1 MDERTVTLYR
11 ISQRRTDDSK
21 VRRQIEEIIQRG
33 LAGVRAKHFKVQKW
47 TTPHPQS
54 SPSGWVYRIT
64 LQFTPTGYGSAHYA
78 KTWESVVRF
87 IEVAAKSR
95 GGWSVELD
103 NTATAAVND
112 QLRQQQQQATVP
124 ATVASVPETPIGNVN
139 LTHHKHYFSHLYGLE
154 AQISVVLSALQVAKD
169 TGYKKRYHSVL
180 WGKPGCGKSEILHGI
195 KAMAGEGNVI
205 EFDGTQTTAAGA
217 IRALVDAPVIP
228 PVLIIEEIEKVP
240 DAPFLWLLSAL
251 DGRTEIRKTTIRGTI
266 HRKVPFVCVA
276 TVNDLE
282 LFESRHDGAM
292 ASRFS
297 HKIYCPRPNA
307 ATLRKILMREIESMD
322 GDPKWVEPALR
333 YCIDVENNTD
343 PRRVIAVCLTGRDDL
358 LTGKFQDNL
367 KACMPRMEK

>member
-1 MDERTVTLYR
+1 MNERTVTLYR

-21 VRRQIEEIIQRG
+21 VRRQIEEIVQRG
-33 LAGVRAKHFKVQKW
+33 LAGVRAKHFRVLKW
-47 TTPHPQS
+47 TTPQPQS

-95 GGWSVELD
+95 GGW
-103 NTATAAVND
+103 N
-112 QLRQQQQQATVP
+112 
-124 ATVASVPETPIGNVN
+124 
-139 LTHHKHYFSHLYGLE
+139 
-154 AQISVVLSALQVAKD
+154 
-169 TGYKKRYHSVL
+169 
-180 WGKPGCGKSEILHGI
+180 
-195 KAMAGEGNVI
+195 
-205 EFDGTQTTAAGA
+205 
-217 IRALVDAPVIP
+217 
-228 PVLIIEEIEKVP
+228 EEIEKVP

-322 GDPKWVEPALR
+322 GDPNWVEPALR

-367 KACMPRMEK
+367 KACMPKGGD